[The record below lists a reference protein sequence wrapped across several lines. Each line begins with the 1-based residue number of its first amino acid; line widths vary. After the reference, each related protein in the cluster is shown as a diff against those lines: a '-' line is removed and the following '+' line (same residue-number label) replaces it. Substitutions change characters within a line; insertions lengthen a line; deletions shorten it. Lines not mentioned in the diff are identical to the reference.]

1 MTTLAPAATRRSAM
15 ARPMPRLPPEITA
28 TLPASSPVPVV
39 AGSSVLCIVMF
50 PLGMSGSIAAASGD
64 EGWRLSTAKS
74 LAVGD
79 TLQLDGG
86 EGVDGAERAVG
97 LRLHHVEWSVH
108 VVVLVVVDR
117 AAGTAGGDG
126 RPALQCSDTVS
137 VRGDRLGP
145 VGRQRNR
152 LDNVR
157 TCRAVGLIHG
167 QAEAHHPVVG
177 VVRTGQGRVGVQ
189 LRVVLVEGVASWAG
203 RRAADR
209 GDQVL
214 AGKAGGD
221 RLDEVAARRQ
231 VAADERY

>member
-1 MTTLAPAATRRSAM
+1 MTTLAPAATRRSAI

-117 AAGTAGGDG
+117 AAG
-126 RPALQCSDTVS
+126 
-137 VRGDRLGP
+137 
-145 VGRQRNR
+145 
-152 LDNVR
+152 
-157 TCRAVGLIHG
+157 
-167 QAEAHHPVVG
+167 PVVG
-177 VVRTGQGRVGVQ
+177 VVRTGQGRVGAQ

-203 RRAADR
+203 RRAAHR